1 MTWFSSW
8 ATSLRRLVSSRPVAP
23 RPIKALT
30 PEQEAD
36 VLARAY
42 VPEHLPGLM
51 AGISGAQPFLIEDY
65 LCLAKENWL
74 IFVGYPLDGPF
85 SAGRCAGAVAE
96 ARARCRPQVLWFI
109 GPEVPADLAAGC
121 RDRQSDVYYRLDLPV
136 QVKSALR
143 REVRVAAAALTVAA
157 GRAFTAEHQA
167 LAAELMARAALPPMV
182 AALYRAMPDYVARSP
197 SAVVLDA
204 RDAAGRLVAFTV
216 VEGAAPAF
224 DVYVL
229 GAYSRRVYVPHAS
242 DLLCATMIERAQA
255 AGKGWINLGLGVN
268 AGIRRF
274 KEKWGGVPTL
284 AYEFCEWRRETGS
297 PVVDMLAEWK
307 L

>member
-1 MTWFSSW
+1 MQRIPF
-8 ATSLRRLVSSRPVAP
+8 AARLRRLISA
-23 RPIKALT
+23 RPIQSAAPPALS
-30 PEQEAD
+30 PEQEAHI
-36 VLARAY
+36 LARAY
-42 VPEHLPGLM
+42 VPEHIPALM
-51 AGISGAQPFLIEDY
+51 AGVSGAQPFLLGDY

-74 IFVGYPLDGPF
+74 IFVGYPLDGRF
-85 SAGRCAGAVAE
+85 TVERTAGALAQ
-96 ARARCRPQVLWFI
+96 ARATYHPQVLWFI

-121 RDRQSDVYYRLDLPV
+121 RDRQSDIYYRLDLPAP
-136 QVKSALR
+136 VKSARR

-157 GRAFTAEHQA
+157 GRAFTAEHLR
-167 LAAELMARAALPPMV
+167 LADELIARASLPPMV
-182 AALYRAMPDYVARSP
+182 TGLYRAMPDYVARAP
-197 SAVVLDA
+197 GAVVLEA

-216 VEGAAPAF
+216 VEQAAASF

-274 KEKWGGVPTL
+274 KEKWGGTPYL
-284 AYEFCEWRRETGS
+284 AYESCEWRQGS
-297 PVVDMLAEWK
+297 DSPWIDALAEWK